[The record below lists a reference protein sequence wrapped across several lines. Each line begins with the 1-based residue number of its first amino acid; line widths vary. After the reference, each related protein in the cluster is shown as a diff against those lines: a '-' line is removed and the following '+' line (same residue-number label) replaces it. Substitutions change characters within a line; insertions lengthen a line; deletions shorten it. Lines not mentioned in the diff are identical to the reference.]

1 MQSNKPRMD
10 TMLPWIPFCSKRK
23 RHFINSPYNMLRS
36 HTSNPTFILVHSW
49 STIMKPSLSLVLQ
62 TPLMN
67 VWITL
72 KHLIQTQ
79 WIGFYEVKAAHS
91 DPKDRILSD
100 EAYPEERSH
109 GQSLDELKARFDI
122 GNLHHLHTHCDGE
135 DSDATETPR
144 LCIWRQDLI
153 SVIHIEWRLMY
164 DKSFGWL
171 FITRYLSHDIGRQ
184 GAFWRTKAADSL
196 KVPRVQSLS

>member
-1 MQSNKPRMD
+1 MISLLLETEVALHAGNPH
-10 TMLPWIPFCSKRK
+10 TWS
-23 RHFINSPYNMLRS
+23 HF
-36 HTSNPTFILVHSW
+36 HSW
-49 STIMKPSLSLVLQ
+49 STVMKPSLSLVLQ

-72 KHLIQTQ
+72 KQLIQTQ
-79 WIGFYEVKAAHS
+79 RIGFSRTKHILRSGVMANHS
-91 DPKDRILSD
+91 MN
-100 EAYPEERSH
+100 ERQDLISVIYTIN
-109 GQSLDELKARFDI
+109 R
-122 GNLHHLHTHCDGE
+122 THCDGE

-184 GAFWRTKAADSL
+184 GAFWRTIRWRCLAFNRWANMIVLWERIQIADA
-196 KVPRVQSLS
+196 LS

>member
-67 VWITL
+67 VCIT
-72 KHLIQTQ
+72 KN
-79 WIGFYEVKAAHS
+79 
-91 DPKDRILSD
+91 RILSN

-109 GQSLDELKARFDI
+109 GQSLDELKARFGIGNLHHQPYSLRWWRQWCNRDAQALHMKARFDI
-122 GNLHHLHTHCDGE
+122 GNLHRVKTHVWQVVRLVIYHT
-135 DSDATETPR
+135 
-144 LCIWRQDLI
+144 I
-153 SVIHIEWRLMY
+153 
-164 DKSFGWL
+164 
-171 FITRYLSHDIGRQ
+171 FITRYRETGRVLKNQGCGFVEGASRSITELIWLSFGN
-184 GAFWRTKAADSL
+184 GSK
-196 KVPRVQSLS
+196 

>member
-1 MQSNKPRMD
+1 MQSNKPKMD

-109 GQSLDELKARFDI
+109 GPSLDELKARFDI
-122 GNLHHLHTHCDGE
+122 GT
-135 DSDATETPR
+135 TPSTVLIAMVKTVMQPR
-144 LCIWRQDLI
+144 RPGFAYGGKIWYR
-153 SVIHIEWRLMY
+153 
-164 DKSFGWL
+164 
-171 FITRYLSHDIGRQ
+171 
-184 GAFWRTKAADSL
+184 
-196 KVPRVQSLS
+196 

>member
-1 MQSNKPRMD
+1 MQSNKPKMD

-79 WIGFYEVKAAHS
+79 WKGFHEVKA
-91 DPKDRILSD
+91 
-100 EAYPEERSH
+100 
-109 GQSLDELKARFDI
+109 GFDI

-135 DSDATETPR
+135 DGDATETPR

-164 DKSFGWL
+164 DKSFG
-171 FITRYLSHDIGRQ
+171 YLSHDIYHTISGGRARSEEPRLRIRWRCL
-184 GAFWRTKAADSL
+184 AFNHWANMIVLWERIQIADGTD
-196 KVPRVQSLS
+196 VH